1 MDWSL
6 PGSSERGNYQAKI
19 LEWLPF
25 PSPGDLPDP
34 RIKPTSPALGSIF
47 FTTEPPG
54 KPNPIYNSRVFHFH
68 PSQKHLQ
75 NAHLYAAPVGRGCVT
90 ERGPYGTRGAGR
102 MDGGSRE
109 PVLPEWL
116 KLHHPVASSSLSS
129 GLVPTGDL
137 SALRQPEAAVPEQVA
152 RFPQQLL
159 IQP

>member
-1 MDWSL
+1 M
-6 PGSSERGNYQAKI
+6 
-19 LEWLPF
+19 
-25 PSPGDLPDP
+25 
-34 RIKPTSPALGSIF
+34 PTSTQHPLGV
-47 FTTEPPG
+47 G
-54 KPNPIYNSRVFHFH
+54 V
-68 PSQKHLQ
+68 LQ
-75 NAHLYAAPVGRGCVT
+75 SLARTAHG
-90 ERGPYGTRGAGR
+90 GAGW

-116 KLHHPVASSSLSS
+116 QLHHPVASSSLSS